1 MNSSYAILIV
11 DDSASMRNIM
21 RKSLEASG
29 YSEIIE
35 AVDGKDALDMLSIN
49 KIDLVIS
56 DLNMPKVNGL
66 DLLKA
71 ILNHSVFKSIPFM
84 VLTSETDDE
93 TFKKAMQMG
102 ATDFIKKPFSQE
114 ELAIKIKSVIAWS

>member
-1 MNSSYAILIV
+1 MNSPYTILVV
-11 DDSASMRNIM
+11 DDTPSMRSIM
-21 RKSLEASG
+21 KKSLQASG
-29 YSEIIE
+29 YTNIIE
-35 AVDGKDALDMLSIN
+35 AVDGKDAIDVLSIS
-49 KIDLVIS
+49 KIDLIIS

-71 ILNHSVFKSIPFM
+71 CLNHSVFKSIPFM
-84 VLTSETDDE
+84 VLTSDTNDE

-114 ELAIKIKSVIAWS
+114 ELAEKIKSVIE

>member
-11 DDSASMRNIM
+11 DDSASMRSIM
-21 RKSLEASG
+21 KKSLEASG
-29 YSEIIE
+29 YTEIVE
-35 AVDGKDALDMLSIN
+35 AVDGKDAIDKLSIN
-49 KIDLVIS
+49 KVDLIIS

-71 ILNHSVFKSIPFM
+71 TLNHSVFKSIPFM

-93 TFKKAMQMG
+93 TFKKAMQLG
-102 ATDFIKKPFSQE
+102 ATDFIKKPFTQE
-114 ELAIKIKSVIAWS
+114 ELAIKIKSIIEWS